1 VYGILGSSR
10 WVENQC
16 VENYLGVEHRKMSN
30 ETKFEI
36 VRKFMSSNF
45 PDFAIDS
52 REESGRYRF
61 ELTKAD
67 TRHLILVSR
76 EFLDAFE
83 AWDIHMRLSNYNVA
97 AVAQSL
103 GEFPILITTNGCIFD
118 PDLLV

>member
-1 VYGILGSSR
+1 
-10 WVENQC
+10 
-16 VENYLGVEHRKMSN
+16 MSN

-36 VRKFMSSNF
+36 VRKFMSSSF
-45 PDFAIDS
+45 PDFKIDS

-83 AWDIHMRLSNYNVA
+83 AWDIDVRLSNYNVA